1 MILVKFIQDRVVE
14 EVKEVD
20 IKTWKGKVPERMET
34 IQHPE
39 HQEIELN
46 DAVQD
51 MLMPGKV
58 QNLNDAYSS
67 ITTPNNKS
75 RGQNF
80 VFILE
85 KKSRQLKA

>member
-1 MILVKFIQDRVVE
+1 
-14 EVKEVD
+14 
-20 IKTWKGKVPERMET
+20 MET

-58 QNLNDAYSS
+58 QNLNDTYSS
-67 ITTPNNKS
+67 ITTTYNKS
-75 RGQNF
+75 RGQDF
-80 VFILE
+80 VFILVE
-85 KKSRQLKA
+85 KSQQLKA